1 MMSKYVAFSLL
12 FFDEITYIQK
22 KKKKKTIISSIS
34 PIIDISIDRSNDESV
49 LRCRT
54 DTLRIT
60 CCRTDGSLPVV
71 QMDHSLSY
79 RWITSCR
86 TDGSLPVVRLGDV
99 SELLLDGVS
108 VDIDEPEGL
117 GGGSGKSA
125 PLGRV
130 PSPGCVPD
138 GVQARGL
145 DLLDRLLDSV
155 KASQKR
161 RVGLRKCDVQQLLVV
176 VFVLNHFEVRGA
188 GSEKHHFGRFL
199 FLFSSE
205 KENRRPWASRDFG
218 SARKTLP

>member
-1 MMSKYVAFSLL
+1 MKAFY
-12 FFDEITYIQK
+12 D
-22 KKKKKTIISSIS
+22 
-34 PIIDISIDRSNDESV
+34 
-49 LRCRT
+49 
-54 DTLRIT
+54 
-60 CCRTDGSLPVV
+60 VV
-71 QMDHSLSY
+71 QTLSVSHAVVQIDHFLSY
-79 RWITSCR
+79 RWITPCR

-205 KENRRPWASRDFG
+205 KEKRRPWASRDFG

>member
-12 FFDEITYIQK
+12 FFDENTYIK
-22 KKKKKTIISSIS
+22 KKKKQQSLPFP
-34 PIIDISIDRSNDESV
+34 PIIDISIDRSNDEGV

-54 DTLRIT
+54 DTLHIT
-60 CCRTDGSLPVV
+60 CCRTDS
-71 QMDHSLSY
+71 
-79 RWITSCR
+79 
-86 TDGSLPVVRLGDV
+86 SLPVVRLGDV
-99 SELLLDGVS
+99 SELLLEGVS

-145 DLLDRLLDSV
+145 DLLDRLLDGV

-161 RVGLRKCDVQQLLVV
+161 RVGLRKCD
-176 VFVLNHFEVRGA
+176 
-188 GSEKHHFGRFL
+188 
-199 FLFSSE
+199 
-205 KENRRPWASRDFG
+205 
-218 SARKTLP
+218 